1 MSITIFYKK
10 FFSKEELDT
19 NIQDDIITQS
29 ENNTI
34 KNLKYE
40 VSINQNND
48 YKISSETS
56 EITYQNGTEIVLM
69 SNVTAV
75 LKDAR
80 GRVLNISS
88 NKAKYNSYNFTT
100 IFENN
105 VKINYLDNEIFAEKM
120 ILNFEDN
127 LILAS
132 NNVKYTGP
140 KGAVK
145 TDNIKINLITKK
157 IDIFMDKSNENVIIS
172 SFK

>member
-1 MSITIFYKK
+1 
-10 FFSKEELDT
+10 
-19 NIQDDIITQS
+19 
-29 ENNTI
+29 
-34 KNLKYE
+34 
-40 VSINQNND
+40 
-48 YKISSETS
+48 
-56 EITYQNGTEIVLM
+56 
-69 SNVTAV
+69 
-75 LKDAR
+75 
-80 GRVLNISS
+80 
-88 NKAKYNSYNFTT
+88 
-100 IFENN
+100 
-105 VKINYLDNEIFAEKM
+105 M